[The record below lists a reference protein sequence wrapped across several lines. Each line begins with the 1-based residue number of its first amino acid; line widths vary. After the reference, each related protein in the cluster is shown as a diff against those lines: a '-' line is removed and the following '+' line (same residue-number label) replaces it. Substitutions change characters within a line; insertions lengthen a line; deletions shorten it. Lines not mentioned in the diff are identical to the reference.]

1 MKRAILQLYRTHR
14 EKVLYL
20 IVGAWNTAFQY
31 GVFVVCWYFL
41 SPHLHPVP
49 ILCIAY
55 VIASVNGFLGF
66 RYIVFGPTGHPLL
79 EYARYQLVYVP
90 LLVINFVGLPLLLA
104 KTDLNAYVIQAL
116 FGLFA
121 IVVGYLGSKHF
132 AFRRRGCGAED
143 RETD

>member
-1 MKRAILQLYRTHR
+1 MRRIALQLLRNHR

-31 GVFVVCWYFL
+31 GVFALCWYLL

-66 RYIVFGPTGHPLL
+66 RYIVFGPTGRPLIQ
-79 EYARYQLVYVP
+79 YVRYQLVYVP
-90 LLVINFVGLPLLLA
+90 LLVINLVGLPLLLTR
-104 KTDLNAYVIQAL
+104 TDLNAYVIQAL
-116 FGLFA
+116 FALFA

-132 AFRRRGCGAED
+132 AFRRRGCGARD
-143 RETD
+143 CKTD